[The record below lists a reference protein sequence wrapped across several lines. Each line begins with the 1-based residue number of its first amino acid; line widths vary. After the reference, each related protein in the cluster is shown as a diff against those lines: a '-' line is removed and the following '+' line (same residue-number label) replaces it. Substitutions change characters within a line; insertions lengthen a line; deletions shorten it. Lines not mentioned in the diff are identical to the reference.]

1 MLDLTWGCKIVGWG
15 KKIES
20 FSWLVH
26 QKGVL
31 FFSLNIPLFF
41 SNKLLVIFKKS
52 VILFLHFIP
61 VRMKTSM
68 DQTSI

>member
-1 MLDLTWGCKIVGWG
+1 MLDLTWSCKIVVWG

-20 FSWLVH
+20 FSWLVY

-52 VILFLHFIP
+52 VIHFLHFIP
-61 VRMKTSM
+61 VRMKASM
-68 DQTSI
+68 DQTCI